1 MPCNLC
7 VAPVIDSIYNL
18 IFRCRHRRTTFPL
31 RPPTKAGQ
39 TPGDMCIVCLDCGK
53 RFYYDWELMRIGGP
67 VEEKAEE
74 KAEDATAPKTTGRNS
89 KMRYLLAA
97 CALPFVWLI
106 GKTAIARAR
115 SKTEGK
121 PL

>member
-1 MPCNLC
+1 
-7 VAPVIDSIYNL
+7 
-18 IFRCRHRRTTFPL
+18 
-31 RPPTKAGQ
+31 
-39 TPGDMCIVCLDCGK
+39 MCIVCLDCGK

-67 VEEKAEE
+67 VEEKG
-74 KAEDATAPKTTGRNS
+74 EDAAAPKTTGRNS
-89 KMRYLLAA
+89 KFRYLLAA

>member
-7 VAPVIDSIYNL
+7 VAPVIDSICNL
-18 IFRCRHRRTTFPL
+18 IFRCRHRRTSFPL

-39 TPGDMCIVCLDCGK
+39 PPGDMCIVCLDCGK

-67 VEEKAEE
+67 VEEKV
-74 KAEDATAPKTTGRNS
+74 EDVTAPKAAVRKS
-89 KMRYLLAA
+89 KLRFLLSA
-97 CALPFVWLI
+97 CALPIVWLI
-106 GKTAIARAR
+106 GKTAVARAR
-115 SKTEGK
+115 SKTQGK